1 LFPKSCPLFIRLI
14 NGDFGVYILVKLA
27 IEGGEPVRREK
38 IPIASLM
45 LGEGEE
51 KAVIEVLR
59 SGYLVQGEVVEKFE
73 KEFAKFNGV
82 THAIAM
88 NSGTA
93 ALHIALQA
101 LKILPGDKIIA
112 PPYTFSA
119 SATAALFLG
128 GIPVFVDINPESFN
142 IEPEKI
148 EKAITKKTKGI
159 IPVHLFGLPAD
170 MDPIKEVA
178 EKHDLFILEDAAQ
191 AHKALYKDRMV
202 GTFGDVAI
210 YSFYATKNMTTGEG
224 GMIVTDDDEIAEKCR
239 IIRDQG
245 QKGKYNH
252 VLLGYNYRMTNIM
265 AAIGLKQL
273 EKLPYFTEKR
283 QEFSRK
289 LSKELEKIGE
299 LIKPPK
305 EPEGYE
311 HVYYLYA
318 CLLKEK
324 SGWERDDFIKALEAE
339 GISARPI
346 YTTLLYQQPLY
357 ENIKDPNIYP
367 YAEMIKNFLPNYKEV
382 KCPIAEE
389 TTKKVIQLPMH
400 PKLTKKDLQD
410 IITAIEKL
418 ILQKKKEN

>member
-1 LFPKSCPLFIRLI
+1 MA
-14 NGDFGVYILVKLA
+14 KLA
-27 IEGGEPVRREK
+27 IEGGKPIRREK
-38 IPIASLM
+38 IPIALPI
-45 LGEGEE
+45 LGEEEE

-73 KEFAKFNGV
+73 KEFGKFNGV
-82 THAIAM
+82 NHAIAV

-93 ALHIALQA
+93 SLHVALQA
-101 LKILPGDKIIA
+101 LKLLPGDEVITA
-112 PPYTFSA
+112 PYTFSA

-128 GIPVFVDINPESFN
+128 GIPVFVDINTETFN

-148 EKAITKKTKGI
+148 EKAITRKTKGI

-191 AHKALYKDRMV
+191 AHKARYKSHMV

-273 EKLPYFTEKR
+273 EKLQNFTEKR

-305 EPEGYE
+305 EPEGHE

-318 CLLKEK
+318 CLLEEK

-339 GISARPI
+339 GISAHPI

-367 YAEMIKNFLPNYKEV
+367 YAQMLKNHLPNYKET

-389 TTKKVIQLPMH
+389 TTKKAIQLPMH
-400 PKLTKKDLQD
+400 PKLTEKDLKD
-410 IITAIEKL
+410 ITTAIEKL
-418 ILQKKKEN
+418 IQQKKK

>member
-1 LFPKSCPLFIRLI
+1 M
-14 NGDFGVYILVKLA
+14 VKLA

-38 IPIASLM
+38 IPIAVPI
-45 LGEGEE
+45 LGEEE
-51 KAVIEVLR
+51 ERAVIEVLR

-82 THAIAM
+82 KHAIAV

-93 ALHIALQA
+93 ALHVAFQA
-101 LKILPGDKIIA
+101 LKLLPGDEVITV
-112 PPYTFSA
+112 PYTFSA

-128 GIPVFVDINPESFN
+128 GIPVFVDINPETFN

-148 EKAITKKTKGI
+148 EKAITRKTQGI
-159 IPVHLFGLPAD
+159 IPIHLFGLPAD

-178 EKHDLFILEDAAQ
+178 EKHGLFILEDAAQ
-191 AHKALYKDRMV
+191 AHKACYKGSMV

-224 GMIVTDDDEIAEKCR
+224 GMIVTNDDEIAEKFR

-273 EKLPYFTEKR
+273 EKLQNFTKKR
-283 QEFSRK
+283 QEFARK
-289 LSKELEKIGE
+289 LSKELEKIRE
-299 LIKPPK
+299 LIKPSK

-318 CLLKEK
+318 CLLEEK
-324 SGWERDDFIKALEAE
+324 SGWERDGFIKALEAE
-339 GISARPI
+339 GISAGPI
-346 YTTLLYQQPLY
+346 YKTLLYHQPLY
-357 ENIKDPNIYP
+357 ENIKDPNVYP
-367 YAEMIKNFLPNYKEV
+367 YAEMLKNFLPNYKKA

-389 TTKKVIQLPMH
+389 IAKKAIQLPMH
-400 PKLTKKDLQD
+400 PKLTEKDLQD
-410 IITAIEKL
+410 ITTAIEKL
-418 ILQKKKEN
+418 ILQKKK

>member
-1 LFPKSCPLFIRLI
+1 M
-14 NGDFGVYILVKLA
+14 VKLA
-27 IEGGEPVRREK
+27 IEGGEPIRREK
-38 IPIASLM
+38 IPIALPI
-45 LGEGEE
+45 LGEEE
-51 KAVIEVLR
+51 ERAVIEVLR

-73 KEFAKFNGV
+73 KEFGKFNGV
-82 THAIAM
+82 NHAIAV

-93 ALHIALQA
+93 ALHVALQA
-101 LKILPGDKIIA
+101 LKLLPGDEVITA
-112 PPYTFSA
+112 PYTFSA

-128 GIPVFVDINPESFN
+128 GIPVFVDINTETFN

-148 EKAITKKTKGI
+148 EKAITRKTKGI

-191 AHKALYKDRMV
+191 AHKARYKSHMV

-273 EKLPYFTEKR
+273 EKLQNFTEKR
-283 QEFSRK
+283 QEFARK
-289 LSKELEKIGE
+289 LSKELEKIEE

-305 EPEGYE
+305 EPEGHE

-318 CLLKEK
+318 CLLEEK
-324 SGWERDDFIKALEAE
+324 SGWKRDDFIKALEAE
-339 GISARPI
+339 GISAHPI

-367 YAEMIKNFLPNYKEV
+367 YAEMLKNFLPNYKKV

-389 TTKKVIQLPMH
+389 IAKKAIQLPMH
-400 PKLTKKDLQD
+400 PKLTEKDLKD
-410 IITAIEKL
+410 ITTAIEKL
-418 ILQKKKEN
+418 IQQKKK